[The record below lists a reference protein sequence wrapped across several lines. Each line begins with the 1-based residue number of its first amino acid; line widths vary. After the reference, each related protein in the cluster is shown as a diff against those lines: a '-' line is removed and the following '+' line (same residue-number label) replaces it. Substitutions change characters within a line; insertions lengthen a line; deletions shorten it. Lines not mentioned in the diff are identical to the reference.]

1 MNFTEINPKFAIKS
15 NQKEQQYPA
24 VQVNSYKP
32 QTLDEQIT
40 FCLSETSFELLPDD
54 HSLQT
59 EVIECIYG
67 REKVLMHKITSDIRW
82 TFLTIPRLFQQDK
95 TTKEIYFLQKGVKLY
110 ENNKV
115 TIAKC
120 FLACL
125 VEKDLVLDLEG
136 KPQIFTLKLTSN
148 KTQLIGN
155 LNQSTED
162 KTIFSLN
169 REIQKH
175 FKTKDN
181 LVHLVSVNLIPKS
194 KQFISNYTGDSSLG
208 VNFELIG
215 NAKVLSEQQQQQ
227 IFNLVSDSEIQAL
240 FNDPFGLKTSPQEGD
255 SLSLDEENEIAF
267 F

>member
-1 MNFTEINPKFAIKS
+1 MTFTEINPKFAIPS

-54 HSLQT
+54 NSLQT

-67 REKVLMHKITSDIRW
+67 REKVLMHKITSDIKW
-82 TFLTIPRLFQQDK
+82 IFLTIPRLFQQDK
-95 TTKEIYFLQKGVKLY
+95 TTKEISFLQKGVKLY

-125 VEKDLVLDLEG
+125 VGSELVLDSEE

-162 KTIFSLN
+162 KTIYSLN
-169 REIQKH
+169 KGIQKH
-175 FKTKDN
+175 FKTKNN
-181 LVHLVSVNLIPKS
+181 LVHLVSVELQAKVKEFVS
-194 KQFISNYTGDSSLG
+194 ERTKESSLG
-208 VNFELIG
+208 VYFELVG
-215 NAKVLSEQQQQQ
+215 NAKPLTQQQQQ
-227 IFNLVSDSEIQAL
+227 QVFNLVSDDYIIAL
-240 FNDPFGLKTSPQEGD
+240 FDDPFGLKQSHELTSATDYYSSED
-255 SLSLDEENEIAF
+255 IDF
-267 F
+267 